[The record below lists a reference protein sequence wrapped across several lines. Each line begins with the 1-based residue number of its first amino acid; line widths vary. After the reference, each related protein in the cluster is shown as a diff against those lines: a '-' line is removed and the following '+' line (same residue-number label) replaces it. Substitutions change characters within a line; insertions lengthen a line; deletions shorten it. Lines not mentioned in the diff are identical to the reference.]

1 VGEIILNL
9 QFYIPHI
16 RPKSVTIGKK
26 TFAAS
31 QAAILLTKE
40 QQYRCKKISIPNLM
54 KKNYAKMR
62 FQHLHKTHMLS
73 GVQ

>member
-9 QFYIPHI
+9 QFYISHI
-16 RPKSVTIGKK
+16 RPKSVTTGNKI
-26 TFAAS
+26 FAAL

-40 QQYRCKKISIPNLM
+40 KAMPLQKTSIPNLL